1 VLIAQRPCSCVAAR
15 ARNFCELDTPEA
27 QPEREATIVAIGIH
41 PFLAGTPDGAD
52 ALRRVVENFKNQK
65 LVWVTDV
72 KAVLDVA
79 DRNRRVHARIN
90 ISSHLRPRSINVI
103 FLSS

>member
-1 VLIAQRPCSCVAAR
+1 MPRRRKSRQTRVHDILNAQTCSSRSDLVAVLPIAQEIFASS
-15 ARNFCELDTPEA
+15 TPPRA

-41 PFLAGTPDGAD
+41 PFLVGTPDGAD

-79 DRNRRVHARIN
+79 DEKK
-90 ISSHLRPRSINVI
+90 
-103 FLSS
+103 